1 MKKYFLVSLMTFLL
15 AVNAAFAQKIHKSS
29 VPSIIVNNFHQ
40 NFPRAYDVEWKLENE
55 LYKVEFETGLRR
67 YDHTVWFDS
76 LGQMKRHK
84 EEISKSKLPAQVTQ
98 KINSD
103 FAGYRISDVKK
114 ITERKSVLYTLEV
127 KRFNDEWKV
136 SIDSDGN
143 IISKIPD

>member
-1 MKKYFLVSLMTFLL
+1 MKKHGIITIVALL
-15 AVNAAFAQKIHKSS
+15 LTLSPLLGQKIHKRN
-29 VPSIIVNNFHQ
+29 VPSIVINAFHQ
-40 NFPRAYDVEWKLENE
+40 HFPRAYDVEWKKDQNI
-55 LYKVEFETGLRR
+55 YKVEFETGLRR

-98 KINSD
+98 KINTD

-114 ITERKSVLYTLEV
+114 ITDRNSVLYTLEV

>member
-67 YDHTVWFDS
+67 YDHTVWYDQS
-76 LGQMKRHK
+76 GKIIRSK
-84 EEISKSKLPAQVTQ
+84 AEIPKSELPEAVQSKLATEFRGYLV
-98 KINSD
+98 SD
-103 FAGYRISDVKK
+103 IKK
-114 ITERKSVLYTLEV
+114 IVDQNVAIYTLEV
-127 KRFNDEWKV
+127 KKLYEEWKV
-136 SIDSDGN
+136 SLDAEGN
-143 IISKIPD
+143 ILSKIPD